1 MAQRIIGLDVGTW
14 SVKAVVLES
23 SLRRSTLVDYREHHI
38 PSDANGGVLEGEVEA
53 SIAATLRGLDRDA
66 ITAALPGTNVLMREL
81 ELPFADDK
89 RIQSVLGFQLESVL
103 PRPLD
108 EVVYDYQLLR
118 ETEDGA
124 TLLCAAVDRVKLDPW
139 LTTLQAAGADPRVVT
154 TTGLATANLLSHLA
168 VDTGGRSIAF
178 VDLGH
183 RTTTVTIA
191 RDGRVDAVRTI
202 SRGGHQLTQ
211 ALARGLDLDYAEAEQ
226 LKHEGVRFDGYL
238 PPGVDEAAHAQRAK
252 LVARA
257 LEPLLR
263 EVRTTIHAHAER
275 LGHPVVA
282 AVAYGGT
289 SLLPGVLDL
298 MQRVL
303 DMPVSPPAKTG
314 PMWEGREIPAGLL
327 SSGVAASALALRSVA
342 DAARHQV
349 NFRQGEHAY
358 ESDFTAIRGK
368 LVGVGIF
375 VMVLIVLF
383 FARKYLE
390 MKRLEGQQAQLSAE
404 LDTFT
409 EQVFGETFSGGEDPF
424 QKFSMAQAAVMNPPE
439 TVGQSLYPAMTAF
452 KIFYDATAVLANF
465 NEEAAPVDAV
475 APTEGPTEGEDA
487 AKDKKAEKK
496 QVELTGFSSD
506 VKSLTQD
513 FQTATMSGYGYDVP
527 TIEGF
532 RKLLA
537 EHRCFKK
544 VEQVGDTKPVRY
556 GERQGWKEFSF
567 KIEIKCD
574 KPEGDAESDVAT
586 EGAGA
591 AADGGND

>member
-38 PSDANGGVLEGEVEA
+38 PSDAAGGGLEGEIEA
-53 SIAATLRGLDRDA
+53 AIAATLRGLDPDGITSA
-66 ITAALPGTNVLMREL
+66 IPGTNVLMREL

-103 PRPLD
+103 PRPLE

-124 TLLCAAVDRVKLDPW
+124 NLLCAAVDRVKLDPW
-139 LTTLQAAGADPRVVT
+139 LTTLQTAGADPRVVT
-154 TTGLATANLLSHLA
+154 TTGLATANLLKHLS
-168 VDTGGRSIAF
+168 VDTQERSVAF
-178 VDLGH
+178 IDLGH
-183 RTTTVTIA
+183 RTTTVTIV
-191 RDGRVDAVRTI
+191 RNDRVEAVRTI
-202 SRGGHQLTQ
+202 SRGGHQLTR
-211 ALARGLDLDYAEAEQ
+211 ALSKGLDLDYAEAEQ

-238 PPGVDEAAHAQRAK
+238 PEGVGEADHAQRAK

-263 EVRTTIHAHAER
+263 EVRTTIHAHADR
-275 LGHPVVA
+275 LGHPVA
-282 AVAYGGT
+282 AAIAYGGT
-289 SLLPGVLDL
+289 SLLPGILDL

-303 DMPVSPPAKTG
+303 DVPVSPPAAAG
-314 PMWEGREIPAGLL
+314 PLWEGREVPAGLL
-327 SSGVAASALALRSVA
+327 SSGVSAAAMALRSVA

-368 LVGVGIF
+368 LVGVGVF
-375 VMVLIVLF
+375 VMVLVVLF

-390 MKRLEGQQAQLSAE
+390 MQRLENQQAVLTAE

-409 EQVFGETFSGGEDPF
+409 QQVFDTTFDGGEDPL
-424 QKFSMAQAAVMNPPE
+424 QKFKMAENAVMNPPE
-439 TVGQSLYPAMTAF
+439 TVGQSLYPTMTAF
-452 KIFYDATAVLANF
+452 KVFYDATAVLASF
-465 NEEAAPVDAV
+465 NDDAPPADDSLPSEEPKEDGEE
-475 APTEGPTEGEDA
+475 PTE
-487 AKDKKAEKK
+487 KKVERK

-513 FQTATMSGYGYDVP
+513 FQTANMTGVGFDVP

-537 EHRCFKK
+537 EHRCFRK

-567 KIEIKCD
+567 KLEIKCD
-574 KPEGDAESDVAT
+574 KPDEEAEAEADATTAD
-586 EGAGA
+586 
-591 AADGGND
+591 DGGDD